1 MPHDDFWEKLLHTFA
16 CISQPHPSPHSRGSN
31 PPDLAGSLPNFH
43 AISRSPEFRK
53 ILPDFQNFPTLF
65 SNKWLD
71 RHLIQH
77 SHCEDLSHARLCSET
92 LFFMTSKQ
100 RSRHFVCLSCCG
112 FCGKSWTDKIWKQRA
127 WVWSLKNAHSEMLS
141 KAKIYYFKE
150 LKFKIFFR
158 GGQTLKK
165 ISLIFRSMG
174 WNLCHTPLQ
183 WAMATIASIT

>member
-100 RSRHFVCLSCCG
+100 RSCHFCL
-112 FCGKSWTDKIWKQRA
+112 FIVLWLLRKVWDRQNLEAKSLGMITKKCSLRDALKSKNILFQR
-127 WVWSLKNAHSEMLS
+127 
-141 KAKIYYFKE
+141 
-150 LKFKIFFR
+150 
-158 GGQTLKK
+158 T
-165 ISLIFRSMG
+165 
-174 WNLCHTPLQ
+174 
-183 WAMATIASIT
+183 